1 MCAKKRFRVKK
12 TKRIALLAILLA
24 LIVILSFVPLRVS
37 AATLALTLLPVLVIA
52 LTQDFVTAV
61 LGGLLMG
68 VTSLVMAF
76 TVGAGTP
83 TAPLFQNPLVSI
95 LPRIFVPVV
104 AFGVMHGL
112 PVVAFGVMHGLNA
125 LALRVSKKSAPDTA
139 SVTKGKQW
147 LIDAVASVL
156 AVMTNTGLVLGMI
169 WGIYGGKSVGDTLIS
184 PEFMTAMI
192 SINFVIELIVFPLL
206 TPPIVFALRKQGCA
220 YVGKPHREKAVDPPA
235 VSPDALPD
243 DDNSVRADAPDDSH
257 SPQE

>member
-112 PVVAFGVMHGLNA
+112 NA
-125 LALRVSKKSAPDTA
+125 LALRVSKKSAPDNPA
-139 SVTKGKQW
+139 VGKGKQW

-220 YVGKPHREKAVDPPA
+220 YVGKPRRAEATVVPPTE
-235 VSPDALPD
+235 SSQPFDAD
-243 DDNSVRADAPDDSH
+243 NSDADNSSDDNQ
-257 SPQE
+257 SPQD

>member
-112 PVVAFGVMHGLNA
+112 DA
-125 LALRVSKKSAPDTA
+125 LALRASKKSAPDTA

-206 TPPIVFALRKQGCA
+206 TPPVVFALRKQGCA
-220 YVGKPHREKAVDPPA
+220 YVGKPRRAEATVVPPTE
-235 VSPDALPD
+235 SSQPFDAD
-243 DDNSVRADAPDDSH
+243 NSDADNSSDDNQ
-257 SPQE
+257 SPQD

>member
-112 PVVAFGVMHGLNA
+112 NA
-125 LALRVSKKSAPDTA
+125 LALRVSKKSAPDNPA
-139 SVTKGKQW
+139 VGKGKQW

-220 YVGKPHREKAVDPPA
+220 YVGKPRRAEATGVPPTE
-235 VSPDALPD
+235 SSQPFDAD
-243 DDNSVRADAPDDSH
+243 NSDADNSSDDNQ
-257 SPQE
+257 SPQD

>member
-112 PVVAFGVMHGLNA
+112 
-125 LALRVSKKSAPDTA
+125 
-139 SVTKGKQW
+139 
-147 LIDAVASVL
+147 
-156 AVMTNTGLVLGMI
+156 
-169 WGIYGGKSVGDTLIS
+169 GGKSVGDTLIS

-206 TPPIVFALRKQGCA
+206 TPPVVFALRKQGCA
-220 YVGKPHREKAVDPPA
+220 YVGKPHREKTVDPPA

>member
-112 PVVAFGVMHGLNA
+112 NA
-125 LALRVSKKSAPDTA
+125 LALRVSKKSAPDNPA
-139 SVTKGKQW
+139 VGKGKQW

>member
-1 MCAKKRFRVKK
+1 MKK

-112 PVVAFGVMHGLNA
+112 NA
-125 LALRVSKKSAPDTA
+125 LALRVSKKSAPDNPA
-139 SVTKGKQW
+139 VGKGKQW

-220 YVGKPHREKAVDPPA
+220 YVGKPRRAEATVVPPTE
-235 VSPDALPD
+235 SSQPFDAD
-243 DDNSVRADAPDDSH
+243 NSDADNSSDDNQ
-257 SPQE
+257 SPQD